1 MAHFSYVIKQKVR
14 EKLFIPKIGIKEIC
28 IVQAGLIQFSASK
41 REQPLSRN
49 KDVHIFRW
57 TFICLVFDNGYW

>member
-28 IVQAGLIQFSASK
+28 IVQAGLIQLSASK
-41 REQPLSRN
+41 REQP
-49 KDVHIFRW
+49 
-57 TFICLVFDNGYW
+57 